1 MFFPRKES
9 QDGALTLWIAL
20 SLVCGVVFATALWT
34 ILFVAVRWRRKRQSR
49 RLARQRKAE
58 QGKAAVT
65 TQRSRA
71 VNGTFAVRAPTPDA
85 DGGSSGSGRLPVRV
99 YVTNG
104 VIPTVEPSSS
114 SGTTTTV
121 SNVRPTNGHAAAS
134 NQTSVLP
141 LPPLPP
147 PPAVP
152 PAPSQNGKGDGVL
165 GKSEG
170 GIIPMVVIGADGTF
184 RAVPVK
190 KKRAASL
197 DSDSDVD

>member
-20 SLVCGVVFATALWT
+20 SLVCGGVFATALWT

-114 SGTTTTV
+114 PQPPSRMFDRLMDTPLLLIRLRCCLCRRCHRHRKCRRLRLRTV
-121 SNVRPTNGHAAAS
+121 
-134 NQTSVLP
+134 
-141 LPPLPP
+141 
-147 PPAVP
+147 
-152 PAPSQNGKGDGVL
+152 KGMVCWGSL
-165 GKSEG
+165 REG
-170 GIIPMVVIGADGTF
+170 LF
-184 RAVPVK
+184 QW
-190 KKRAASL
+190 L
-197 DSDSDVD
+197 